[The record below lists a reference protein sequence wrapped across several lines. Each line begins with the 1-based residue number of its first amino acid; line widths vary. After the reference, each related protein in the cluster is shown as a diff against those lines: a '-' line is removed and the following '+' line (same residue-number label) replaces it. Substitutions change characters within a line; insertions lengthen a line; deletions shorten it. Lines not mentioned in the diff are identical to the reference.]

1 MGCDARKPVPIP
13 HQGGFN
19 PRTHMGCDYSHPL
32 SVLCHLCFNP
42 RTHMGC
48 DANCSGTST
57 QHRSFNPR
65 THMGCDCNHRPSGIL
80 RSSFNPRT
88 HMGCDTPSPYSVRE
102 WMAFQSTHPH
112 GVRLKGVEYGDCSE
126 EFQSTHPHG
135 VRPDHPGHSPTFNV
149 VSIHAPTWGATF
161 VFRIITTYFLC
172 FNPRTHMGCDCVL
185 MTKGISGRVSIH
197 APTWGATFETAF
209 HSSSREFQSTHPHGV
224 RRSYVMM
231 F

>member
-1 MGCDARKPVPIP
+1 MGCDYPLRSLMASQLR
-13 HQGGFN
+13 FN
-19 PRTHMGCDYSHPL
+19 PRTHMGCDMMMIIVTS
-32 SVLCHLCFNP
+32 
-42 RTHMGC
+42 
-48 DANCSGTST
+48 CSS
-57 QHRSFNPR
+57 Q
-65 THMGCDCNHRPSGIL
+65 
-80 RSSFNPRT
+80 
-88 HMGCDTPSPYSVRE
+88 
-102 WMAFQSTHPH
+102 FQSTHPH

-197 APTWGATFETAF
+197 APTWGATG
-209 HSSSREFQSTHPHGV
+209 HLYITHRWRKVSIHAPTWGATWIW
-224 RRSYVMM
+224 MLL
-231 F
+231 